1 MIVRDKHPYQ
11 SLFMYSNN
19 FEVQTVVGSFME
31 YFNTS
36 EKINKAYAYLN
47 NPELD
52 YRNLGMNDDSI
63 QIEEKHVVFDYLYD
77 KSGMR
82 FEKLYPFKLDIE
94 NFKTFL
100 DEVKDFITKY
110 ETQKIPGL
118 VPRNDFLNW
127 SVAPNEV
134 IENSYLKKQYQICN
148 SILNE
153 IGFDQK
159 NSELIDIMRFSPQ
172 LIDELQN
179 HISITNKEIE
189 KIKGINLALIQI
201 VKNGKYYGN
210 IEGMMYSKIMDY
222 KIQEH
227 NLPLSIRSELGYR
240 IGHRNFD
247 IAELDNLLIEWKSK
261 LDDKEH
267 LKELL
272 SELNLLEFE
281 TEINQTFIRYP
292 NLLIELEEL
301 LPKHRDVVSTKF
313 LKEIIIEKI
322 DSQQSSENLEG
333 YLKGRIINHLIEKHK
348 LPNENWK
355 TSEEIR
361 QWSFKNE
368 WGLNAFEEYINTNMK

>member
-19 FEVQTVVGSFME
+19 FEVQMIVGSFME
-31 YFNTS
+31 HFNSS

-77 KSGMR
+77 KSDMR

-100 DEVKDFITKY
+100 NEVKDFITKY
-110 ETQKIPGL
+110 ETQEIPGL

-134 IENSYLKKQYQICN
+134 IENSYLKKQFQKCN

-153 IGFDQK
+153 IGFDENK
-159 NSELIDIMRFSPQ
+159 SELIDIMRFSPQ

-179 HISITNKEIE
+179 HISITNNEIE
-189 KIKGINLALIQI
+189 KIKGLNLALKQV

-210 IEGMMYSKIMDY
+210 IEGMMYSKILDF

-247 IAELDNLLIEWKSK
+247 IAELDILLIEWKSK

-267 LKELL
+267 LKKLL

-281 TEINQTFIRYP
+281 TEITQTFKRYP

-301 LPKHRDVVSTKF
+301 WPKHRDVVSTKF
-313 LKEIIIEKI
+313 LKEIIKEKI
-322 DSQQSSENLEG
+322 ESQQSSENLKG
-333 YLKGRIINHLIEKHK
+333 YLKGRIINHLIEKHQ
-348 LPNENWK
+348 LPNQNWK
-355 TSEEIR
+355 TWEELR